1 MSEIKIGQS
10 FEKEI
15 IVTKELL
22 AVNVGSGDVSVFATP
37 MMMSLME
44 EVSAK
49 CLLQFLEEGMTSVGT
64 NITSTHL
71 AATPEGMKVKAI
83 AKITEV
89 DGRKV
94 SFDIKAYDEASLIGE
109 GTHERFIVVR
119 DKFNEKATAKLS
131 K

>member
-1 MSEIKIGQS
+1 MSEIKIGAS

-15 IVTKELL
+15 MVTKELL

-37 MMMSLME
+37 MMICLME

-49 CLLQFLEEGMTSVGT
+49 CLLSLLDEGMTSVGT
-64 NITSTHL
+64 SITSTHL

-83 AKITEV
+83 ATITAV

-94 SFDIKAYDEASLIGE
+94 SFDIKAYDEDGLIGE
-109 GTHERFIVVR
+109 GTHERFIVFR
-119 DKFNEKATAKLS
+119 DKFNEKANAKLS